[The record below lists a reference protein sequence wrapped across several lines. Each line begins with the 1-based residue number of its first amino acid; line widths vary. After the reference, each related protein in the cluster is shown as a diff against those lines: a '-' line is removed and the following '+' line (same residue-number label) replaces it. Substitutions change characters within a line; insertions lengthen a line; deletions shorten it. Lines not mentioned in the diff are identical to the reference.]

1 VPGALLQ
8 FVTNPTEG
16 QRSESH
22 VSSPEAPFSISGG
35 KQVATAHQ
43 ISADEGSLLPSA
55 RATSL
60 LVLWV
65 LLHVQDNQGSTGL
78 HRGDVSRSLGFV
90 LSVVSLQLPTVR

>member
-1 VPGALLQ
+1 MSPSLKLLFLSREAGRLPPG
-8 FVTNPTEG
+8 
-16 QRSESH
+16 
-22 VSSPEAPFSISGG
+22 
-35 KQVATAHQ
+35 HQ

-55 RATSL
+55 RAASL

-90 LSVVSLQLPTVR
+90 LSVASLQLPTVR